1 MSIFKKIKSKIQ
13 DIESVT
19 ERVLKEKWHS
29 LKIEEV
35 YSRLQSPEQG
45 LSSIEAVER
54 LKFYGKNELPEEE
67 SDPAWKLFLRQFNS
81 PLMYIMM
88 VAIFISFFVGHTS
101 DTYFIIVV
109 VVSNAI
115 VGFYQEHKANK
126 SLNSLKNLIKQKTRV
141 LRSGREQEV
150 DVSSVVPGDIVILRA
165 GDKIPADGRIIEY
178 SGLKVNEAP
187 LTGESR
193 PIDKNMDQVSPDVE
207 IGDRTN
213 MVFMGTLVEEGSA
226 KILVVETGVKTEYG
240 DIVRLLEE
248 TKEEPTPLQR
258 TVVYLSKVIGIFITL
273 VVVFIVGEGYLA
285 GRPMEEIFSTAL
297 ALFVS
302 AIPEGLLPAITIVLT
317 LGMRRILR
325 YKGLVRRLAA
335 TETLGGVT
343 VICTDKT
350 GTLTEG
356 KMQVSKVV
364 VVGED
369 YDIDST
375 QDISNGVLETM
386 EKAVLCADAYI
397 ENPES
402 IKEKM
407 IFRGRP
413 TEQAIL
419 KAGVSMGIIK
429 NVIESKY
436 KQIDSVFFSSE
447 RKFSA
452 SLRDVGKEDYSMCV
466 IGAPERILERV
477 SFVLT
482 PNGVRGVKSEEYKEL
497 MEELDSL
504 IKRGFRVVASAYKN
518 IPVNKFEKGSLEKEV
533 EELILVGFIALDDPV
548 RPDVAKAFHDTK
560 RAGIK
565 TIIITGDHRATAQ
578 AVASKIG
585 FNIEED
591 EILEGHN
598 LEKLS
603 DLELS
608 EKIGSIK
615 LYSRVS
621 PRHKLRIVKLLQE
634 KGEVVAMFG
643 DGVNDA
649 PALKAADIGV
659 AVNSEVDAARE
670 VADIVLLDSSF
681 STIVKAIEQGRII
694 FANIRRVF
702 LYLITQDFSQF
713 FLFLVSIAIGLPLP
727 LVAVQLLLVNLVES
741 GLPDLALTTE
751 EEKDGVMDEPPRNPK
766 ESILHGPSKYWM
778 IYIFTISGGLAFIL
792 YYLALQITEN
802 IELTRT
808 MLTAFLCMESLFLAL
823 SLRSF
828 KKNIIRKDLFS
839 NGWITSAVIISFG
852 ALLLSIYWKPM
863 ASVLYLVPLSLS
875 AWMMIVGTN
884 VFEILL
890 VDHFKRRFFK

>member
-1 MSIFKKIKSKIQ
+1 MSIFKKIVSGIQ
-13 DIESVT
+13 DLESVT

-29 LKIEEV
+29 VLIQDVFSMLK
-35 YSRLQSPEQG
+35 SSPEG
-45 LSSIEAVER
+45 LSSIEANER
-54 LKFYGKNELPEEE
+54 LGIYGKNELPEEE

-88 VAIFISFFVGHTS
+88 VAIFVSTFVGHKS

-126 SLNSLKNLIKQKTRV
+126 SLNSLKNLIRQKTRV
-141 LRSGREQEV
+141 LRADREQEIE
-150 DVSSVVPGDIVILRA
+150 VSSVVPGDIVILRA
-165 GDKIPADGRIIEY
+165 GDKVPADARIIEQ
-178 SGLKVNEAP
+178 SGLKVNEAS

-193 PIDKNMDQVSPDVE
+193 PIEKDTDLVSADVE

-226 KILVVETGVKTEYG
+226 RVLVVETGVRTEYG
-240 DIVRLLEE
+240 DIVNLLKE
-248 TKEEPTPLQR
+248 TKEEATPLQK

-273 VVVFIVGEGYLA
+273 VVLFIIGEGYLL
-285 GRPMEEIFSTAL
+285 GKPLEEVFSTAL

-356 KMQVSKVV
+356 KMEISKVV
-364 VVGED
+364 VSGED
-369 YDIDST
+369 FDVNSSKN
-375 QDISNGVLETM
+375 ISDGVLETV
-386 EKAVLCADAYI
+386 KIAVFCADAYI
-397 ENPES
+397 ENPTEA
-402 IKEKM
+402 KEKM

-419 KAGVSMGIIK
+419 KAGVLMGLVK
-429 NVIESKY
+429 NDLEIKY
-436 KQIDSVFFSSE
+436 KQTDSIFFSSE
-447 RKFSA
+447 RKYSA
-452 SLRDVGKEDYSMCV
+452 SLRDLGDGNSKLNV
-466 IGAPERILERV
+466 IGAPEKILEIISKV
-477 SFVLT
+477 ST
-482 PNGVRGVKSEEYKEL
+482 PQGEKNLRSKEYKQLLAE
-497 MEELDSL
+497 MNFL
-504 IKRGFRVVASAYKN
+504 IAKGFRVVASAYAILPSDKFIKGNLEQNIKN
-518 IPVNKFEKGSLEKEV
+518 
-533 EELILVGFIALDDPV
+533 LVLSGFIALDDPV
-548 RPDVAKAFHDTK
+548 RSDVASAFIDTRK
-560 RAGIK
+560 AGIK

-578 AVASKIG
+578 AVALKIG
-585 FNIEED
+585 FSIGEN
-591 EILEGHN
+591 EILEGHQ
-598 LEKLS
+598 LEKMS
-603 DLELS
+603 DLELG
-608 EKIGSIK
+608 EKINFIK

-634 KGEVVAMFG
+634 RGEVVAMFG

-649 PALKAADIGV
+649 PALKVADIGV

-681 STIVKAIEQGRII
+681 TTIVKAVEQGRII

-713 FLFLVSIAIGLPLP
+713 FLFLVSIAVGLPLP

-778 IYIFTISGGLAFIL
+778 VYIFTISGGIAFIL
-792 YYLALQITEN
+792 YYTILQMTNN

-808 MLTAFLCMESLFLAL
+808 MLTAFLCVEALLLAL

-828 KKNIIRKDLFS
+828 KKKIIRPDIFS
-839 NGWITSAVIISFG
+839 NKWVTGAVIISFVM
-852 ALLLSIYWKPM
+852 LLVAVYYKPL
-863 ASVLYLVPLSLS
+863 AGVLYLVPLSFG
-875 AWMMIVGTN
+875 AWVMIISTN
-884 VFEILL
+884 IFEILL
-890 VDHFKRRFFK
+890 IDHFKRKFFK